1 MSSLRVKQTNL
12 IRQLIIGGRMAT
24 GKTYSAQIT
33 GLPQGGIFRAF
44 EQSDSN
50 SKWRTTL
57 RDARANKAE
66 AKVIC
71 LCKGQHEDQSL
82 RRLIVR
88 YREDYDRFYLSGW
101 QRSGGQHR
109 HDCRF
114 YSVWPDDTSASAYS
128 SSVVRI
134 NDDGTFSITLPVG
147 LSRKTGTDKPTSDV
161 NPARHPRTGKA
172 KPSMSLLGL
181 GHFIWQQA
189 EINTWKPQYVKNRPR
204 NALWLASRINGMA
217 QNIRV
222 SRLTLADVLLVS
234 AAGEG
239 TQKQANQQRVR
250 YATENKKRLMA
261 IALLKADAEDGFA
274 ALQAGKLSLSS
285 PIGFPKLNVSANVF
299 RACERSFGSELNAWK
314 AGHKVVAIVETEP
327 PTLRFE
333 RINGS
338 NVPITEAEVIGI
350 ALMRVTPRFI
360 PVDSGYEA
368 IIEARLYEEERSFI
382 KPLRFDAEEDTLPDF
397 VLTDVGGKESVP
409 MEVFG
414 MNTDKYRTRRAVKT
428 EVYNKE
434 YGADGWWSW
443 DATVK
448 NAEDA
453 IPPFPAQ
460 KP

>member
-1 MSSLRVKQTNL
+1 MK
-12 IRQLIIGGRMAT
+12 GDRMAR
-24 GKTYSAQIT
+24 GKTFSAQIA
-33 GLPQGGIFRAF
+33 GLLQGGIFQPH
-44 EQSDSN
+44 EQLDYDSD
-50 SKWRTTL
+50 WRKKL
-57 RDARANKAE
+57 GDAYANKVE
-66 AKVIC
+66 ARVTC
-71 LCKGQHEDQSL
+71 LCKGKPDDLTL
-82 RRLIVR
+82 RRLVVR
-88 YREDYDRFYLSGW
+88 YLKDSDRYSLSGW
-101 QRSGGQHR
+101 KHSGGQHR

-128 SSVVRI
+128 SGVVRV

-147 LSRKTGTDKPTSDV
+147 LSRQNGTDKPASDV
-161 NPARHPRTGKA
+161 NPARHPRTGKS

-261 IALLKADAEDGFA
+261 IALLKADAEDGYA
-274 ALQAGKLSLSS
+274 ALQTGRLSLSS
-285 PIGFPKLNVSANVF
+285 PLGFPKLNVSSNTF

-333 RINGS
+333 RINGR

-350 ALMRVTPRFI
+350 ALMCVTPRFI

-368 IIEARLYEEERSFI
+368 IIESRLCEEERSFI
-382 KPLRFDAEEDTLPDF
+382 KPLRFDAENDTLPDF
-397 VLTDVGGKESVP
+397 VLTDVDGKESVP

-414 MNTDKYRTRRAVKT
+414 MNTGEYIARRDAKT
-428 EVYNKE
+428 EFYNRE
-434 YGADGWWSW
+434 YGPDGWWSW
-443 DATVK
+443 DATLK
-448 NAEDA
+448 NAEEK
-453 IPPFPAQ
+453 IPPFPG
-460 KP
+460 

>member
-1 MSSLRVKQTNL
+1 
-12 IRQLIIGGRMAT
+12 MAK

-33 GLPQGGIFRAF
+33 GLPQGGIFAAH

-50 SKWRTTL
+50 SKWRTAL
-57 RDARANKAE
+57 KDARANKAE

-109 HDCRF
+109 HNCRY
-114 YSVWPDDTSASAYS
+114 YSLWADEAAAKAYS
-128 SSVVRI
+128 ASVVRV
-134 NDDGTFSITLPVG
+134 NEDGTFSITLPVG
-147 LSRKTGTDKPTSDV
+147 LSRQSGTESTAADV

-172 KPSMSLLGL
+172 KPSMTLLGL
-181 GHFIWQQA
+181 AHFIWQQA

-204 NALWLASRINGMA
+204 NALWLARRLDSMA
-217 QNIRV
+217 QDIRI
-222 SRLTLADVLLVS
+222 SRLRLSDVLLVS
-234 AAGEG
+234 AANEG
-239 TQKQANQQRVR
+239 PQKQVNQQRVR
-250 YATENKKRLMA
+250 FATESKKRMVA
-261 IALLKADAEDGFA
+261 IALLKADATAGFDKM
-274 ALQAGKLSLSS
+274 QAGCLILSS
-285 PIGFPKLNVSANVF
+285 PLGFPKLTVSPNVF
-299 RACERSFGSELNAWK
+299 RACERSFGVEINVWRT
-314 AGHKVVAIVETEP
+314 GHKVVAIVETEP

-333 RINGS
+333 TKNGR
-338 NVPITEAEVIGI
+338 NVPITEADVIGI

-368 IIEARLYEEERSFI
+368 IIEARLCEEARSFI

-397 VLTDVGGKESVP
+397 VLTDVHGKESVP

-414 MNTDKYRTRRAVKT
+414 MNTGEYIARRDAKINF
-428 EVYNKE
+428 YNRE
-434 YGADGWWSW
+434 HGPDGWWSW
-443 DATVK
+443 DATLK
-448 NAEDA
+448 GAEDC

-460 KP
+460 IA

>member
-1 MSSLRVKQTNL
+1 
-12 IRQLIIGGRMAT
+12 MARGT
-24 GKTYSAQIT
+24 TFSAQIT
-33 GLPQGGIFRAF
+33 GLPQGGIFQPH
-44 EQSDSN
+44 EQLDYDSD
-50 SKWRTTL
+50 WRKKL
-57 RDARANKAE
+57 GDAYVNKVE
-66 AKVIC
+66 ARVTC
-71 LCKGQHEDQSL
+71 LCKGKPDDLTL
-82 RRLIVR
+82 RRLVVR
-88 YREDYDRFYLSGW
+88 YLKESDRFSLSGW
-101 QRSGGQHR
+101 KHSGGQHR

-114 YSVWPDDTSASAYS
+114 YSVWPDDTSAGAYS
-128 SSVVRI
+128 SSVVRV
-134 NDDGTFSITLPVG
+134 NEDGTFSITLPVG
-147 LSRKTGTDKPTSDV
+147 LSRQNGTDKPASDV
-161 NPARHPRTGKA
+161 NPARHPRTGKS

-189 EINTWKPQYVKNRPR
+189 EINTWKPLYVKNRPR
-204 NALWLASRINGMA
+204 NALWLASRIIGMA

-261 IALLKADAEDGFA
+261 IALLKADAKDGYT
-274 ALQAGKLSLSS
+274 ALQAGRLSLSS
-285 PIGFPKLNVSANVF
+285 PIGFPTLNVSPNTL

-333 RINGS
+333 RINGH
-338 NVPITEAEVIGI
+338 NVPIREAEVIGI

-368 IIEARLYEEERSFI
+368 IIEARLCEEERSFI

-397 VLTDVGGKESVP
+397 VLTDVDGKESVP

-414 MNTDKYRTRRAVKT
+414 MNSDEYSARRAVKT
-428 EVYNKE
+428 EIYNKE
-434 YGADGWWSW
+434 FGADGWWSW
-443 DATVK
+443 DASVK
-448 NAEDA
+448 NAEDN

-460 KP
+460 RSSP